1 MAADAADRHF
11 RWSRRA
17 LKCRIQNVP
26 EVVPSMPD
34 FYSGLLSVYLPPL
47 GRFLIP
53 VHWLADRAIA
63 QLLWARAPPTLPG
76 PALASRHA
84 NLAKPPGSVITHRV
98 YYCCGRHR
106 PAVNIRSP
114 DTTPDGS
121 CRRCL
126 VQCRVEPRRLPGPPA
141 TPRVVRCFCSDPPER
156 SWADSHPHL
165 VAICILFRSVLTKAP
180 CMASIRRLWL
190 AAKGRR
196 TRCPSPCSPQPDQTI
211 D

>member
-1 MAADAADRHF
+1 MHAGCPHQAKSRLFSHCPQDLEGRYMPAGRRLQSNVEAAVAADAADRHF

-126 VQCRVEPRRLPGPPA
+126 VQCRVEPRRLPGPQRHPA
-141 TPRVVRCFCSDPPER
+141 
-156 SWADSHPHL
+156 
-165 VAICILFRSVLTKAP
+165 
-180 CMASIRRLWL
+180 
-190 AAKGRR
+190 
-196 TRCPSPCSPQPDQTI
+196 
-211 D
+211 